1 MATARSLALSLLTGA
16 ARPQRQAGSR
26 ASTPDALYAA
36 LHPRGS
42 AARAELEG
50 YIHDLF
56 AHGYGAEI
64 KHFLPQLMSL
74 RDGQGELLAALG
86 MRCGNSGPLFL
97 EHYLDAPVE
106 ERLAAV
112 AGVAAP
118 YTVQRDSI
126 VEIGNLASSRSGAA
140 RWLFLALAA
149 YLHGRG
155 AQWAIFTVAPFL
167 KNTFIKLGF
176 NLHILAKADKRRL
189 GEEARDWGS
198 YYDAEP
204 EVMAVDVAQAFYAVF
219 QFARASGDESLLQL
233 CSAAYDLGV
242 RSRG

>member
-16 ARPQRQAGSR
+16 TRPQRQASLR
-26 ASTPDALYAA
+26 ANTPDALYAA

-42 AARAELEG
+42 AGRAELEG

-97 EHYLDAPVE
+97 ENYLDVSVE

-112 AGVAAP
+112 AAVA
-118 YTVQRDSI
+118 VQRDSI
-126 VEIGNLASSRSGAA
+126 VEIGNLASSRPGAA

-189 GEEARDWGS
+189 GDEARDWGS

-219 QFARASGDESLLQL
+219 QFARDSGDESLLQL